1 MELDK
6 QTRVFSIA
14 GAGTP
19 YANAQEVFPKRVE
32 ATRANNYGLHGVD
45 TNEVINRADA
55 RGVRVHDGIDFR
67 TGKDEFVLSGSYE
80 SLALQLEKKLNQGG
94 LTIVVS

>member
-1 MELDK
+1 M
-6 QTRVFSIA
+6 
-14 GAGTP
+14 
-19 YANAQEVFPKRVE
+19 
-32 ATRANNYGLHGVD
+32 
-45 TNEVINRADA
+45 INQADA